1 MSDKKNRMKG
11 IKIISIQALLY
22 GFCFAVASCGCSKSS
37 DNNPTPPVNG
47 PVPVTKTVTKKV
59 FAHLMPW
66 FETKASNNGFWG
78 LHWTMSNQNPDI
90 IEPNGQ
96 RQIAAHYYPLTGP
109 YASGDSAI
117 IQYQLL
123 LMKLSG
129 IDGVFIDW
137 PGTQYKY
144 DYPLLVKNTNMI
156 VPMLKKVG
164 LNYSIV
170 YEDQNLKGTADP
182 ITTAQTDMTYMQ
194 TNYFS
199 TGNYEMLNDKPLLL
213 VFGPQVIS
221 GQANWSTV
229 FSVLNPQPAFF
240 TLWFQ
245 SNKAGSTA
253 TGEFAWIPQDN
264 LATLNHFYTSY
275 SYAGTKFGS
284 AYPGFN
290 SFYAEGGWGGPTW
303 TIDYNNL
310 GNFQQTLDLALAQS
324 NINYIQLATWNDYG
338 EGTMIEPTVEFQ
350 YGFLTT
356 LQQKLGVQ
364 NLDQSDLEAVAQLY
378 QLRLKYAGD
387 TAKQQQL
394 NQVFDYMV
402 SLQMQKAKD
411 LLATL

>member
-1 MSDKKNRMKG
+1 MKG

-37 DNNPTPPVNG
+37 NNPEPP
-47 PVPVTKTVTKKV
+47 PIDSMAPKAVTKTVTKKV
-59 FAHLMPW
+59 FAHVMPW
-66 FETKASNNGFWG
+66 FETPATYNGIWG
-78 LHWTMSNQNPDI
+78 IHWTMSNQNPNVVNA
-90 IEPNGQ
+90 NGQ
-96 RQIAAHYYPLTGP
+96 RQIASHYYPLTGP
-109 YASGDSAI
+109 YASGDSNI

-137 PGTQYKY
+137 PGVQQKY
-144 DYPLLVKNTNMI
+144 DYPYLVRNTNKI
-156 VPMLKKVG
+156 IAMLSRVG
-164 LNYSIV
+164 LNYAIV
-170 YEDQNLKGTADP
+170 YEDQDLKGASDVVA
-182 ITTAQTDMTYMQ
+182 TAQTDMSYMQ
-194 TNYFS
+194 TNFFTS
-199 TGNYEMLNDKPLLL
+199 DNYEKIAGKPVLLD
-213 VFGPQVIS
+213 FGPQVIK
-221 GQANWSTV
+221 GQDQWTSV

-240 TLWFQ
+240 PLWFQ
-245 SNKAGSTA
+245 STAAGSNA
-253 TGEFAWIPQDN
+253 TGEFSWIPQDN
-264 LATLNHFYTSY
+264 FTTLNYYYSGYTFS
-275 SYAGTKFGS
+275 GTKFGS

-290 SFYAEGGWGGPTW
+290 SFYAQGGWGGPTW

-310 GNFQQTLDLALAQS
+310 GNFQQTLDLALSQS

-364 NLDQSDLEAVAQLY
+364 SLDQSDLEAVYQFY
-378 QLRLKYAGD
+378 QLRVKYAGD
-387 TAKQQQL
+387 AAKQQQL
-394 NQVFDYMV
+394 TQVFTYMA